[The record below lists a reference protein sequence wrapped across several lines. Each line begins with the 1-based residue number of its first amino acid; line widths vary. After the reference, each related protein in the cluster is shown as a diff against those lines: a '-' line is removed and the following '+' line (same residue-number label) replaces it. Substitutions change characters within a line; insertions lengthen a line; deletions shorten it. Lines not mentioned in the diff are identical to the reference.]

1 MEGATGVGTIAH
13 RGRSRPTLRSE
24 SGAVATEYGLLLLF
38 VALAIILAVTAVGL
52 AVLRLFQ
59 AGADAFP

>member
-1 MEGATGVGTIAH
+1 MDRLGQGVGRLA
-13 RGRSRPTLRSE
+13 RRLRRRLGGE
-24 SGAVATEYGLLLLF
+24 LGAVATEYGLLLLF
-38 VALAIILAVTAVGL
+38 VALAIIAALTAFGL